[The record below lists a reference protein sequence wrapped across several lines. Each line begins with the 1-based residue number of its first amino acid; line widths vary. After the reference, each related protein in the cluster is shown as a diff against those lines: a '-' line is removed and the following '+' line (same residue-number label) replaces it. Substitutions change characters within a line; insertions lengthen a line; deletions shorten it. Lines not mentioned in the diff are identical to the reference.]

1 MNLPKTWF
9 IDFDGTLVHHKSHHS
24 DEDFILEG
32 TKDFFKENVK
42 EEDVVVIT
50 TAREHFHKERIEKFL
65 EKNEIKYNL
74 VLCGLNSG
82 ARILINDKKPDG
94 TITAYAYNLERD
106 KGIKI

>member
-32 TKDFFKENVK
+32 TKDFFKENVE
-42 EEDVVVIT
+42 EEDIVVIT